1 MQSFKIKII
10 KSSFQNLH
18 NFYTISWICQFFEFF
33 KFFFFFFQLY
43 PSRFLTIASLSQAS
57 LLLNARMPGNKRK
70 RIKFPFLSSE
80 IYEYVESMLH
90 GGYSSS
96 NSMYSNLNGG
106 FFLNDDNDDDKDIV
120 SLGWFS
126 DMNALYPSR
135 SG

>member
-1 MQSFKIKII
+1 MKII

-18 NFYTISWICQFFEFF
+18 NFYSIFETGQFSEFLKSF
-33 KFFFFFFQLY
+33 KKNLFFFQLY

-57 LLLNARMPGNKRK
+57 LLLNARMPGNKRN

-106 FFLNDDNDDDKDIV
+106 FFLNDDEDDDDKDIV

-135 SG
+135 SE

>member
-1 MQSFKIKII
+1 M
-10 KSSFQNLH
+10 N
-18 NFYTISWICQFFEFF
+18 
-33 KFFFFFFQLY
+33 
-43 PSRFLTIASLSQAS
+43 
-57 LLLNARMPGNKRK
+57 

-80 IYEYVESMLH
+80 IYDVVESMLH

-106 FFLNDDNDDDKDIV
+106 FFLNDDDEDDEDLV

-135 SG
+135 SEKKFPFLKKFKIQNDLEIFKILEKLCNFWKELF